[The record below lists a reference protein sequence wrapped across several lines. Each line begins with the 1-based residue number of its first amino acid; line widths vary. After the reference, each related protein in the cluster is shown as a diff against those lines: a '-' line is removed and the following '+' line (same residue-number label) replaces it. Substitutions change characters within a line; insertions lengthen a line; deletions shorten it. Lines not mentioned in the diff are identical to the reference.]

1 MSKYFNNHRFILFLI
16 LVTLIVFGWF
26 SERIPS
32 NNETGWDGKHYANY
46 AANLPQLF
54 QNKQIDSYHFF
65 RIAPPLIIYL
75 LLKLFHLEA
84 NAYNIVHAF
93 LACNTFLILF
103 AAWYYFL
110 LCKYFKINKCPEI
123 IGFAGLFFNFA
134 LLKQAYYYPVLTD
147 VFSFAFGF
155 FMVGE
160 FMRRRFFTAFIGLVL
175 GTFTFPLFFL
185 TSLFFLI
192 PFKSERIHFLLS
204 KIFLVAKWIMPI
216 LAFILFLIYIF
227 YGKQLISEHYY
238 MQINSIWFY
247 MSLPLLLY
255 YLYKIFDV
263 KIAPIIESKSG
274 LNELKIVLSLMGFIT
289 IYILLNKWINTV
301 TIPEDEFTSA
311 TFLWNV
317 FQQAIAKPLSFVVFH
332 FTYFGPA
339 VLLCIF
345 YYKKVI
351 AVASQ
356 IGWQLLAYIFM
367 YLLLGIGSESRQF
380 INAWPAFLFIL
391 VLTINQLKFNK
402 NYAIAFVI
410 ICIFQSHFW
419 LPINRSKIYETY
431 IYDKFPEQFYFM
443 HHGPFATSISYG
455 INLISFGLI
464 ALLFGF
470 IINKNKLTPQA

>member
-1 MSKYFNNHRFILFLI
+1 VSKYFNNHRFILFLI
-16 LVTLIVFGWF
+16 LVALILFGWF
-26 SERIPS
+26 GERIPS

-65 RIAPPLIIYL
+65 RIAPPLIIFL

-84 NAYNIVHAF
+84 NAYNIVHTF

-103 AAWYYFL
+103 TAWYYFL
-110 LCKYFKINKCPEI
+110 LCKHFKINKYPEI
-123 IGFAGLFFNFA
+123 IGFAGLFLNFA

-147 VFSFAFGF
+147 VFAFAFGF

-160 FMRRRFFTAFIGLVL
+160 FMRGRFFTASIAFVL

-204 KIFLVAKWIMPI
+204 KIFSVSKWMLPI
-216 LAFILFLIYIF
+216 LVFILFLIYIF
-227 YGKQLISEHYY
+227 CGKQLIAEHYY
-238 MQINSIWFY
+238 MQINAVWFY

-263 KIAPIIESKSG
+263 KILPVVESKSKFT
-274 LNELKIVLSLMGFIT
+274 ELKIVLSLIGLILLYF
-289 IYILLNKWINTV
+289 LLNKWVKTITV
-301 TIPEDEFTSA
+301 PEDEFTSA

-317 FQQAIAKPLSFVVFH
+317 FQQAIAKPLSFIIFH

-345 YYKKVI
+345 YYKKSI
-351 AVASQ
+351 ATASQ
-356 IGWQLLAYIFM
+356 FGWQLLAYIFM
-367 YLLLGIGSESRQF
+367 YLLLGMGSESRQF
-380 INAWPAFLFIL
+380 INAWPAFVVIL
-391 VLTINQLKFNK
+391 VLAINQLKINK

-410 ICIFQSHFW
+410 ISIFQSHFW
-419 LPINRSKIYETY
+419 LQINRSKIYETY
-431 IYDKFPEQFYFM
+431 IYDKFPEQYYFM
-443 HHGPFATSISYG
+443 HHGPFATDVSYFINAISCIIIG
-455 INLISFGLI
+455 V
-464 ALLFGF
+464 LFWYF
-470 IINKNKLTPQA
+470 IKKRNFIP